1 MSIGLGL
8 GLRFRLRLR
17 LSNSVRLRLGIDLC
31 RRLRLILQQI
41 LHILLIQFGSQRRS
55 PQPRCGDAEHGRV
68 MLLELTD
75 LRDIFFAARQLAL
88 LLHECAVVT
97 LARINLHQLQPQA
110 IMLRLRSDG
119 RLQQVGRMVQ
129 TAAGQAL
136 LDLSQQ
142 LGIRVLCR

>member
-1 MSIGLGL
+1 MSIGLS
-8 GLRFRLRLR
+8 LRFRLRLGNR
-17 LSNSVRLRLGIDLC
+17 FRLRLGIDLC

-41 LHILLIQFGSQRRS
+41 LHVLLIQLGGQCRS
-55 PQPRCGDAEHGRV
+55 PQSRCGDPEHGRV
-68 MLLELTD
+68 LLLELTD
-75 LRDIFFAARQLAL
+75 LRDILFAARQLAL